1 LSDAPSGLSHI
12 KSSLGNRRILIADSD
27 SDTRL
32 LYREAFQREGFD
44 VIEAS
49 DGRDALTKA
58 LIEPPAL
65 IITEIDLP
73 MLDGIALCEVLRR
86 DAMTRSVPILVVTT
100 ETRAP
105 ALEQARRAG
114 TNMILAKPAPLAAIL
129 NDIQWLMTRSSGLRT
144 KSSKARV
151 DSAAH
156 FEKSA
161 AFLAHSQGYPSNSAK
176 SYLRFDTT
184 APPAEPPLLR
194 CPSCDRPMQYDHSHI
209 GGVSARHPEQW
220 DYFICPTSCG
230 TFQYRQR
237 TRKLRR
243 VP

>member
-12 KSSLGNRRILIADSD
+12 KSSFGYRRILIADPD

-58 LIEPPAL
+58 LMEPPAL
-65 IITEIDLP
+65 VITEIDLP
-73 MLDGIALCEVLRR
+73 ILDGIALCEVLRR
-86 DAMTRSVPILVVTT
+86 DAMTRSVPIFVVTM

-105 ALEQARRAG
+105 VLERTRRAG
-114 TNMILAKPAPLAAIL
+114 ANMILAKPAPLAAIV
-129 NDIQWLMTRSSGLRT
+129 NDIRRLMTRSSGFRT
-144 KSSKARV
+144 QSSQARV
-151 DSAAH
+151 NSAAN

-161 AFLAHSQGYPSNSAK
+161 AFTAHSRGFPSNSAK
-176 SYLRFDTT
+176 SYSRFDTT
-184 APPAEPPLLR
+184 APPAEPPHLL
-194 CPSCDRPMQYDHSHI
+194 CPSCDRPMKYDHSHI

-220 DYFICPTSCG
+220 DYFICPASCG

-237 TRKLRR
+237 TRKLRQL
-243 VP
+243 P